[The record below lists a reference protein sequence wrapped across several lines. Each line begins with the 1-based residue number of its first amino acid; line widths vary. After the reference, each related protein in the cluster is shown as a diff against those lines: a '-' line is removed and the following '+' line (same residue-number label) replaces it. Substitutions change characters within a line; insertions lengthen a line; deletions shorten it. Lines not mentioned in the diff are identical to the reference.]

1 MVDRKT
7 QRILSAEELAKARCC
22 VVYDDGHESV
32 AASWGG
38 GVISPRDVVGT
49 R

>member
-7 QRILSAEELAKARCC
+7 QRILSAEELAKAGCC
-22 VVYDDGHESV
+22 VVYDDGHEGA
-32 AASWGG
+32 AASWVS
-38 GVISPRDVVGT
+38 GVVSPRDVVGT